1 MLSILI
7 KLRPMRVVL
16 IGMAILSLIFQVKIG
31 TPVSYDGWPMIQ
43 TVIIPVMAPL
53 LIMVLLLDSLIATI
67 WFTQT
72 IGDEKNRYKLIL
84 GCNLVTIIT
93 MLSLDSFLYR
103 YFNLGLS

>member
-1 MLSILI
+1 MLSILT

-16 IGMAILSLIFQVKIG
+16 ISMAILSLIFKAKIG
-31 TPVSYDGWPMIQ
+31 TPVSYEGWPMIE

-72 IGDEKNRYKLIL
+72 TGDEKNRYKLVL
-84 GCNLVTIIT
+84 GVNLVTVIT
-93 MLSLDSFLYR
+93 MLSLWIPFFIAILI
-103 YFNLGLS
+103 